1 MYGKWL
7 FKEIKTEYGLC
18 KVEIFRKN
26 FTDTAIEIGALE
38 SNSLTLAMENLGNIT
53 DPIGKSVCS
62 FSIIDT
68 DQIDY
73 DEFFTPDATAYMV
86 VVSTKTGEGAYVTRW
101 SGYVTPDFFA
111 ENLSY
116 RTPISISAR
125 DNIGYLNDVDFDL
138 DASTITVRGLIEAAF
153 NRIAEDYPMQIVF
166 ATQKQT
172 AEGILAI
179 DATISTMLLREGSWY
194 EAIETVLHDLGLQM
208 RWVDNNTIAVLDLS
222 QIPEYYATQAFNFV
236 DASGYREILPAWR
249 ELSQK
254 QDYGL
259 RENFFEG
266 QFSSENLT
274 FVKSQHLTIP
284 DLFFEQDVRYYTPNN
299 WGVARDIYTT
309 DPSFYNATFGEKI
322 IFSAVSK
329 DNPATTY
336 LSWQTNILKSGVPLT
351 VKFNALNTIV
361 YPFGG
366 YNPYPLQ
373 LKVYDPFLA
382 FGSQEGDGLQIG
394 LRMNLFLHTKDH
406 KTYVMNKEW
415 VEDDGTG
422 SGHFINFTLDKISLD
437 SYQYEEGKGFF
448 PIGVQPAE
456 KELSIVANTIPY
468 DGVLELRIYGYY
480 VVNYKYGADNVHNPN
495 FDKFFTHINNVTYTF
510 ESEDIS
516 TGQDAGTKVGE
527 MHNVKENAEYKF
539 GQVAYNCGGINAYAG
554 GLFDAE
560 GRELLGFQRN
570 ANATSYNL
578 LELVGREVIHFNKK
592 NYNKLS
598 GTIRNLAKEPL
609 MFNRLFVRN
618 GKRYAPFAYSL
629 DIISN
634 QMEITTMQEVENYV
648 TESFSEI
655 NSAVTTGGAIV
666 SAGNN
671 TVMQYSQDAG
681 NTKRIYELTAATEE
695 EKKDTWVMID
705 GTAFP
710 EARKINV
717 KDLEGL
723 NEEQVEAYL
732 TEKKYATQSWVKGIT
747 DDLETDIANRVL
759 VTDFEKVDTSV
770 KSLLG
775 YFDNSGNANNA
786 LKLGGQL
793 PSYYATKSALDTT
806 NGNVVSLTQKMGT
819 AESGISTNKT
829 NIASLTTDLSNLTS
843 RVSTAEGTIK
853 GHTDAIALNANNIAS
868 NANNIA
874 FNAKSITA
882 IQSSYVD
889 KSSAQEISGVKTF
902 KNGLKIGEAELVW
915 DSTNKALK
923 IVGSAYITKDL
934 SFGGYQ
940 APGGGGT
947 SGGGIVTIKV
957 NGQEYTSQ
965 NGIVTLPSYPS
976 LAGYATEDY
985 VTSRG
990 YITNAALN
998 GYAKLTDIPTSL
1010 PASDVYAWAKAV
1022 TKPTYTASEVGALSI
1037 SGGTI
1042 SSSHYQPLI
1051 INSTYSAVGD
1061 VRIAFSYNGDIK
1073 GLINW
1078 DSTTAFRLYNYI
1090 SASYIGV
1097 KDDGTPCYNGYTL
1110 YHTGNFNPANY
1121 LPKSGGTINGA
1132 LEINHNG
1139 TYPLLVNGADSYSV
1153 LQFTAR
1159 SNRKAEVGWL
1169 NDDRGSFAFLFNVNS
1184 MGALSVN
1191 AHGAY
1196 FSPTASDF
1204 AKYPILHSNNYKSYT
1219 YSQST
1224 IDSKLAGY
1232 LPLTGGV
1239 ISAAS
1244 IEPLM
1249 LNNTIADSHCYMHFQ
1264 VAGVTKAYVGWSVPV
1279 GAFLQEGSDWL
1290 SVKGGV
1296 VSFNAN
1302 TLIHTG
1308 NYANTTDTRYLKL
1321 SGGTLTG
1328 GLTISSGNF
1337 IVSTTAGDTVV
1348 NQLYPTVD
1356 NTYVLGL
1363 GTRRWSSLYT
1373 VLINGYTPI
1382 HSGNIDDYTLFK
1394 KAITKLIPS
1403 DNLNDYTSGY
1413 YGWRDAKAPIN
1424 GVGANTAVL
1433 AFKNERGLESFQLEF
1448 DANGAASI
1456 RFRKQNI
1463 SQVWTSWKNVAFTDS
1478 NVESANKLQTART
1491 IWGQSFDGS
1500 GDVAGDLD
1508 MRYSK
1513 ITFATSANDYHIG
1526 WGSGNMLVY
1535 KNYYGHYFIT
1545 NDTERMRIN
1554 QSGNVLIGTTTDNGS
1569 KFQVNGTAPSY
1580 FYNSNTRY
1588 SLVVDSGLASKIIAF
1603 GGWDNSEKAQVGY
1616 TDGTGFN
1623 IFNYQSYRDN
1633 NYGEKITGVGITNTG
1648 IFYVANSGNPGPNT
1662 ATLKV
1667 ETSLVTVIGNL
1678 TVTGDI
1684 TFGSDARY
1692 KNKITDV
1699 EIDLATI
1706 ANAPLF
1712 IYKWNDREDNREHL
1726 GTTAQYWFDTAF
1738 KNAVI
1743 PTNDEKLWTMSYSE
1757 IAIGNTI
1764 ILAREQ
1770 IKVKSRVEVLE
1781 EKVKQLEDKLEKY
1794 RRVA

>member
-1 MYGKWL
+1 MSYAVKYVL
-7 FKEIKTEYGLC
+7 SF
-18 KVEIFRKN
+18 FSDRKN
-26 FTDTAIEIGALE
+26 DYKIEIHQESYSGAVFVK
-38 SNSLTLAMENLGNIT
+38 SLGVP
-53 DPIGKSVCS
+53 PILSIEDGDGAIKGTSLS
-62 FSIIDT
+62 FSIQSDLEGELKELYTEDNKQFKVLLYRNRELYWQGYLLPELYSENYIDAPYDVAVTAT
-68 DQIDY
+68 DQLATLKNIVY
-73 DEFFTPDATAYMV
+73 DQADADRTL
-86 VVSTKTGEGAYVTRW
+86 SDIISFILQKTQINLAVKQHLSINISDGKTLLDGAYINSATFFGQSCYDVLNAILQSCNACIQQYNGEWVISSLTDKSAEYIIAGVEEVIQHRVIGQLGEQEVYPDGSLEMVCNPALRGVNLEYAHVLKNSFLKNADCTSRDGWMWSMIEGDDTRFP
-101 SGYVTPDFFA
+101 GIID
-111 ENLSY
+111 NLGEVY
-116 RTPISISAR
+116 QCNFWALPQ
-125 DNIGYLNDVDFDL
+125 Y
-138 DASTITVRGLIEAAF
+138 
-153 NRIAEDYPMQIVF
+153 
-166 ATQKQT
+166 
-172 AEGILAI
+172 
-179 DATISTMLLREGSWY
+179 
-194 EAIETVLHDLGLQM
+194 
-208 RWVDNNTIAVLDLS
+208 DLS
-222 QIPEYYATQAFNFV
+222 ST
-236 DASGYREILPAWR
+236 
-249 ELSQK
+249 
-254 QDYGL
+254 
-259 RENFFEG
+259 
-266 QFSSENLT
+266 
-274 FVKSQHLTIP
+274 
-284 DLFFEQDVRYYTPNN
+284 
-299 WGVARDIYTT
+299 
-309 DPSFYNATFGEKI
+309 
-322 IFSAVSK
+322 
-329 DNPATTY
+329 
-336 LSWQTNILKSGVPLT
+336 
-351 VKFNALNTIV
+351 
-361 YPFGG
+361 
-366 YNPYPLQ
+366 
-373 LKVYDPFLA
+373 
-382 FGSQEGDGLQIG
+382 GLQIWQ
-394 LRMNLFLHTKDH
+394 D
-406 KTYVMNKEW
+406 
-415 VEDDGTG
+415 VEIVADGSRTC
-422 SGHFINFTLDKISLD
+422 
-437 SYQYEEGKGFF
+437 
-448 PIGVQPAE
+448 
-456 KELSIVANTIPY
+456 ELS
-468 DGVLELRIYGYY
+468 
-480 VVNYKYGADNVHNPN
+480 VNYKMGVRTEHLLLAIIHEGNDGIRRRLTSSGWIEGSNAAEIQNYIVITGSVSNYWLNYWDLI
-495 FDKFFTHINNVTYTF
+495 DSSTF
-510 ESEDIS
+510 ETAKVSFNLPAV
-516 TGQDAGTKVGE
+516 AGTLRIGFINAAKPGTTPYLGQAPIYLTRVYLNYLGVNGKAANAIVAPSATGAQQDIILSYGDAAQLANDKLAVVNTLRDVTGNVLTDYKLKSLSVDKTFSSYFLLMLQEYSRYFGKKKMQLQGSLMGGDALALMYIDSYSGAILRLRSAQYDLFNEIVNVLLEEVTDDFVEYDTQVIATDNKIASTTTSSSVPTVSGGNTEGSSGE
-527 MHNVKENAEYKF
+527 VTIMLGN
-539 GQVAYNCGGINAYAG
+539 VAYSSVNGVVVLPAYP
-554 GLFDAE
+554 D
-560 GRELLGFQRN
+560 
-570 ANATSYNL
+570 
-578 LELVGREVIHFNKK
+578 V
-592 NYNKLS
+592 
-598 GTIRNLAKEPL
+598 
-609 MFNRLFVRN
+609 
-618 GKRYAPFAYSL
+618 
-629 DIISN
+629 
-634 QMEITTMQEVENYV
+634 
-648 TESFSEI
+648 
-655 NSAVTTGGAIV
+655 
-666 SAGNN
+666 
-671 TVMQYSQDAG
+671 
-681 NTKRIYELTAATEE
+681 
-695 EKKDTWVMID
+695 
-705 GTAFP
+705 
-710 EARKINV
+710 
-717 KDLEGL
+717 GL
-723 NEEQVEAYL
+723 NEEEL
-732 TEKKYATQSWVKGIT
+732 TEFLTANKYATQSWVKGIT
-747 DDLETDIANRVL
+747 DDLETD
-759 VTDFEKVDTSV
+759 FEKLEDAVDGIA
-770 KSLLG
+770 G
-775 YFDNSGNANNA
+775 YFTNSSANNA

-793 PSYYATKSALDTT
+793 PAYYATKSALDTT

-853 GHTDAIALNANNIAS
+853 DHTDAIALNANNITS

-882 IQSSYVD
+882 IQDSYVD
-889 KSSAQEISGVKTF
+889 KSSAQDISGVKTF

-923 IVGSAYITKDL
+923 IVGSAYVTKDL

-940 APGGGGT
+940 SPGGGGT

-965 NGIVTLPSYPS
+965 NGVVTLPNYPS
-976 LAGYATEDY
+976 LAGYATENY

-990 YITNAALN
+990 YITGITSAMVTSALGYTPYNSSNPSGYITASALN
-998 GYAKLTDIPTSL
+998 GYATQSWVD
-1010 PASDVYAWAKAV
+1010 ASYL
-1022 TKPTYTASEVGALSI
+1022 GLG
-1037 SGGTI
+1037 GGTI
-1042 SSSHYQPLI
+1042 TNDLTVNGYLSS
-1051 INSTYSAVGD
+1051 
-1061 VRIAFSYNGDIK
+1061 RK
-1073 GLINW
+1073 
-1078 DSTTAFRLYNYI
+1078 NYI
-1090 SASYIGV
+1090 RLSSYYLIAGTNWRVTDASWQ
-1097 KDDGTPCYNGYTL
+1097 NEYTL

-1121 LPKSGGTINGA
+1121 LPLSGGTINGT

-1169 NDDRGSFAFLFNVNS
+1169 NDDRGDFAFLLNVNS
-1184 MGALSVN
+1184 LGALSVN

-1196 FSPTASDF
+1196 FSPNASDF
-1204 AKYPILHSNNYKSYT
+1204 AKYPILHSNNYESYT

-1264 VAGVTKAYVGWSVPV
+1264 VAGVTKAYVGWSVPA

-1382 HSGNIDDYTLFK
+1382 HSGNI
-1394 KAITKLIPS
+1394 
-1403 DNLNDYTSGY
+1403 G
-1413 YGWRDAKAPIN
+1413 
-1424 GVGANTAVL
+1424 
-1433 AFKNERGLESFQLEF
+1433 
-1448 DANGAASI
+1448 
-1456 RFRKQNI
+1456 
-1463 SQVWTSWKNVAFTDS
+1463 SQVVEGINTHTSSAINAGGDIAKLNSYYEAGIFKISRFNGLDGLGTVNSDGLIVNWPLDHAYGQQWYIDDESHIIQTRYMYNGSWSSFRTIAFTDS
-1478 NVESANKLQTART
+1478 NVASATKLQTART

-1500 GDVAGDLD
+1500 GDVSGALYDTSGQEFI
-1508 MRYSK
+1508 YS
-1513 ITFATSANDYHIG
+1513 
-1526 WGSGNMLVY
+1526 SGNLVRLGTGTAAKGCNTYIDGNNIYLRYGTTY
-1535 KNYYGHYFIT
+1535 KDGIALAS
-1545 NDTERMRIN
+1545 
-1554 QSGNVLIGTTTDNGS
+1554 SGNVLIGATSDNGS

-1580 FYNSNTRY
+1580 FYNSSTRY

-1781 EKVKQLEDKLEKY
+1781 EKVKQLEGELEKY